1 MRGVLLG
8 ALLVTAVLGMA
19 IVDQDSGLRTWLRL
33 RHDVAQS
40 QARVH
45 ELRVEVA
52 ELELQVTALR
62 EDPFAEERAIREVLG
77 MAMPGEVI
85 LRFGDDGWSMDG
97 SEVPVSRPLRSRR

>member
-8 ALLVTAVLGMA
+8 TLLATAVFAMA
-19 IVDQDSGLRTWLRL
+19 IIDQDSGLRTWLRL

-52 ELELQVTALR
+52 DLEFQVTALR

-77 MAMPGEVI
+77 MALPGETI
-85 LRFGDDGWSMDG
+85 MRFDDADSADDT
-97 SEVPVSRPLRSRR
+97 EVPVTRPLRSRR